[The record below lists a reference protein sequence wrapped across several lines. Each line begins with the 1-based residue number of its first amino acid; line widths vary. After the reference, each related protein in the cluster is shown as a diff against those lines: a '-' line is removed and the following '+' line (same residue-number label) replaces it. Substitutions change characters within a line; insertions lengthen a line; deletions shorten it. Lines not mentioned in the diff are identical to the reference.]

1 MAEEISVRDVIFMLV
16 TVIFFAL
23 SILYLRGCERLK

>member
-1 MAEEISVRDVIFMLV
+1 MSEEIPVRDVIFILV

>member
-1 MAEEISVRDVIFMLV
+1 MRDVIFIAA

>member
-1 MAEEISVRDVIFMLV
+1 VEEIFMRDVIFIAA

>member
-1 MAEEISVRDVIFMLV
+1 MEIAVRDIIFILA
-16 TVIFFAL
+16 TVIFFSL

>member
-1 MAEEISVRDVIFMLV
+1 MVLENFVRDVIFLV
-16 TVIFFAL
+16 VTAIFFAL